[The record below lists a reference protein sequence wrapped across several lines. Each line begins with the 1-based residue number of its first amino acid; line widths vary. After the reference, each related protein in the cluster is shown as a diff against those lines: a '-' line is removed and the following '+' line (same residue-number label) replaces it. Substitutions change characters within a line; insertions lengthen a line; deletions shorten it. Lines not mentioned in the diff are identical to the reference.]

1 MPAPTPLVRT
11 RPSLQLPAGSPAQR
25 PATIGAATAEP
36 VFDHAGLVCAW
47 MLPGRLVGPAGGTQ
61 AWLIDGAL
69 YSRAGTHIGVL
80 HSGLFC
86 GTDGLVSGF
95 LSDALGPPSLPPQ
108 ESTPPA
114 PSFVPPAPRP
124 KWKPRLVPVP
134 PRDEWATYGWSGFL
148 IAAGRP
154 AVSPERARPRIHA
167 GTSR

>member
-1 MPAPTPLVRT
+1 MRAATSLIRT
-11 RPSLQLPAGSPAQR
+11 RPPVDWSAGSPAQTR
-25 PATIGAATAEP
+25 AIVGAATVEP

-47 MLPGRLVGPAGGTQ
+47 MLPGRLVGLAGGTQ
-61 AWLIDGAL
+61 AWLSEGAL
-69 YSRAGTHIGVL
+69 YSRAGTHIGIL

-95 LSDALGPPSLPPQ
+95 LSNAGGPLALPPK

-124 KWKPRLVPVP
+124 RWKPRLVCVP

-148 IAAGRP
+148 ISAGRP
-154 AVSPERARPRIHA
+154 AVSPERARPRFPA
-167 GTSR
+167 GTRR